1 MGTKHSVLVV
11 DDDSDDRHFIHE
23 AFRLSN
29 IDVDVVEFSNA
40 NDIVGALKN
49 LGKEHP
55 ISLIF
60 LDLNLP
66 GKNGIEAL
74 RELKED
80 EDCTH
85 IPTVVLTTSNS
96 DRDRN
101 ESYAMGANCFLS
113 KPNSFDMYMKM
124 LSSVFKL
131 YINPAVS

>member
-1 MGTKHSVLVV
+1 MSMKHSVLVV
-11 DDDSDDRHFIHE
+11 DDDSDDRHFIQE

-29 IDVDVVEFSNA
+29 IEVDLVELSNA
-40 NDIVGALKN
+40 NNIVGALKN
-49 LGKEHP
+49 LEKEKP

-66 GKNGIEAL
+66 GKNGMEAL

-80 EDCTH
+80 VDCTH
-85 IPTVVLTTSNS
+85 IPTVVLTTSSS

-113 KPNSFDMYMKM
+113 KPNSF
-124 LSSVFKL
+124 
-131 YINPAVS
+131 